1 LIVGSASIDPSGN
14 LKPATLNFLNSLAM
28 EIDPSQVQGLPVI
41 YQALLAL
48 LAGCVIGGLVILT
61 YVGIRAGFHAWT
73 EWRIKRLNRETWF
86 RNKSAYTAKSP

>member
-1 LIVGSASIDPSGN
+1 
-14 LKPATLNFLNSLAM
+14 M